1 MAQLKRFGNVKANSL
16 LESVLALSIIS
27 VCLYIAV
34 MVYSAVFSPK
44 TSIRFYSSQNKINEV
59 FFLMQINQDSL
70 NEKYEGKEWE
80 FEESANG
87 RLKTVAVKYKD
98 STQSYPVKNFYIINE
113 KAK

>member
-1 MAQLKRFGNVKANSL
+1 MVRLKRFGSVAANSL

-44 TSIRFYSSQNKINEV
+44 TSARFYHSQNKINEV

-70 NEKYEGKEWE
+70 NEKFEGEEWQ
-80 FEESANG
+80 FEEATNG
-87 RLKTVAVKYKD
+87 RLKTVGVKYKD

-113 KAK
+113 

>member
-1 MAQLKRFGNVKANSL
+1 
-16 LESVLALSIIS
+16 
-27 VCLYIAV
+27 
-34 MVYSAVFSPK
+34 
-44 TSIRFYSSQNKINEV
+44 
-59 FFLMQINQDSL
+59 MQINQDSL